1 MYENDLSERTLFAE
15 LSAIG
20 LRCPE
25 ICRPDVARQ
34 GSSRAAGRGR
44 GGRLASYNWKSRTF
58 LSRFELQKMSK

>member
-34 GSSRAAGRGR
+34 GSRAAGLR
-44 GGRLASYNWKSRTF
+44 GGRLAERENLLMVR
-58 LSRFELQKMSK
+58 LSQLEV